1 MRHTFLLITTFLFL
15 FTATANAQD
24 SFRKMKDVEGFKQK
38 LNNITKVTETI
49 QCNFVQEKQLS
60 FMKEKM
66 VAKGLFYFDKKN
78 KLRWEYNSP
87 YKYTILLNDKQLTVV
102 DNGKVSKI
110 DAGKN
115 DTFQK
120 IQGMLTRTLQG
131 NVLDGN
137 DKFSYELFEN
147 EQQALVK
154 LTPVDK
160 EIKNYITG
168 IDLYFDKKDL
178 MMARIDMHEAGDLT
192 SIKFTNRQVNQP
204 LPAGAFSAK

>member
-1 MRHTFLLITTFLFL
+1 MHYKFLLLTGLF
-15 FTATANAQD
+15 FVSAIGFAQEG
-24 SFRKMKDVEGFKQK
+24 FRKMKDVEGFKQK

-49 QCNFVQEKQLS
+49 QCSFVQEKQLS

-66 VAKGLFYFDKKN
+66 IAKGLFYFDKKN
-78 KLRWEYNSP
+78 RLRWEYNSP

-147 EQQALVK
+147 DQQALVK

-160 EIKNYITG
+160 EIKGYISG

-192 SIKFTNRQVNQP
+192 SIKFTNRKVNEP